1 MRGALND
8 HKEGIIMLNK
18 AGFLGTS
25 MLAVLMASPAMAQ
38 DKAEAKVEAEAKAA
52 PSNGDIIVTATRFE
66 TLASKTPIALT
77 AVSGEGL
84 RTAGIT
90 NPTALGDQVPSVM
103 INRNNGLQI
112 TIRGVTSADGTEKGD
127 PSAAFMADGVYIA
140 RQQAQEVSFFDISRV
155 EVLRGPQGTL
165 YGRNTT
171 AGAVNVITNRPDLS
185 KFSGTLDT
193 SYGNYNNTQTTAILN
208 TPVNENLG
216 LRFGVNY
223 DHRDSFLKAGQN
235 LNANL
240 NPFKDNISARMTALL
255 KFDRG
260 ELLIRGDYSHMG
272 GISTNTLS
280 TANFYSNYT
289 TNTVNPTYIANGVS
303 NDKLLT
309 LTPTTADGLYRLDRA
324 ANLRRDNATYG
335 VMGEFK
341 YDLGFVTLNY
351 VGSYREFKRHE
362 GNYSYYANGFAPNQ
376 FDGWYWQNSQELR
389 FSTNSD
395 GPLRAQA
402 GVYYFKE
409 RGSIALQI
417 FDRVINGV
425 RTNPGD
431 AGYIFAFPQNY
442 VMSSSVAG
450 FGQVTYSPAQ
460 NLHITGGI
468 RYTSDEKA
476 RTGYT
481 VTCAYD
487 LSCSAPGDVKTP
499 NIADRHYQ
507 KTTWKV
513 GVDYEVTPSTMLYG
527 TVSTGYKAGGF
538 NDGCEAGTAAGC
550 TLPASTLY
558 YKPETLTAY
567 EIGTKTALFDR
578 RLRLNLSAFH
588 YNYNNLQLT
597 QVGPYCAGGTQCT
610 QTTNAASAKIDGIE
624 AEGNFAVTPQDKL
637 DFSLSYLNA
646 RYGTFLPNA
655 ATYPTL
661 NFQGLKLDR
670 SPTITLMGGVTHTFP
685 MANGGELLAA
695 VRTRYSSSYKMIA
708 LTIYGQFNQP
718 AYTQTE
724 ATLTYNAPQKRY
736 YVQGFVKNLENTLL
750 VTAVGGGA
758 NGTLQVSDP
767 RTFGVRAGVKF

>member
-1 MRGALND
+1 MMKTQLLGAS
-8 HKEGIIMLNK
+8 
-18 AGFLGTS
+18 A
-25 MLAVLMASPAMAQ
+25 LALLAASPAMAQ
-38 DKAEAKVEAEAKAA
+38 SAAPAKAQDKPA
-52 PSNGDIIVTATRFE
+52 VSSPDGADIVVTATRFE

-185 KFSGTLDT
+185 KFSGSVDAA
-193 SYGNYNNTQTTAILN
+193 YGNYNNTQITGILN
-208 TPVNENLG
+208 TPINENLG

-223 DHRDSFLKAGQN
+223 DHRDSFLKSGQN
-235 LNANL
+235 LNADL

-255 KFDRG
+255 KFDKG
-260 ELLIRGDYSHMG
+260 ELLLRGDYSHMG
-272 GISTNTLS
+272 GITTNTLPTS
-280 TANFYSNYT
+280 NFYSGYT
-289 TNTVNPTYIANGVS
+289 TNTVAPTYIANGQS
-303 NDKLLT
+303 NDQLLT
-309 LTPTTADGLYRLDRA
+309 LTPTTKDGLYNLARA
-324 ANLRRDNATYG
+324 NNLRRDNATYG
-335 VMGEFK
+335 MMGEFK
-341 YDLGFVTLNY
+341 YDFGFFTLNY

-362 GNYSYYANGFAPNQ
+362 GNYSYYATGFAPNK

-389 FSTNSD
+389 LSTNGT
-395 GPLRAQA
+395 GPFRAQA

-409 RGSIALQI
+409 RGSIALSI
-417 FDRVINGV
+417 YDRVLGGV

-431 AGYIFAFPQNY
+431 AGFLFAFPQGY
-442 VMSSSVAG
+442 VMSSSLAG
-450 FGQVTYSPAQ
+450 FGQLTYSPME

-507 KTTWKV
+507 KTTWKI
-513 GVDYEVTPSTMLYG
+513 GVDYEVTPTTMLYG

-538 NDGCEAGTAAGC
+538 NDGCEAGTATGC

-558 YKPETLTAY
+558 YQPETLTAY
-567 EIGTKTALFDR
+567 EIGTKTALFDK

-588 YNYNNLQLT
+588 YDYNNLQLT

-610 QTTNAASAKIDGIE
+610 QTTNAASAKVDGIE
-624 AEGNFAVTPQDKL
+624 AEANVAATAHDKI
-637 DFSLSYLNA
+637 DFSLSWLNA
-646 RYGTFLPNA
+646 RYGNFLPNA

-685 MANGGELLAA
+685 MANGGEVVAG

-708 LTIYGQFNQP
+708 LTIYGQFTQP
-718 AYTQTE
+718 SYTATE
-724 ATLTYNAPQKRY
+724 ATVTYNAPQKRY
-736 YVQGFVKNLENTLL
+736 YVQGFVKNLENNLL
-750 VTAVGGGA
+750 VTAVGGGV

-767 RTFGVRAGVKF
+767 RTFGVRAGMKF

>member
-1 MRGALND
+1 
-8 HKEGIIMLNK
+8 
-18 AGFLGTS
+18 
-25 MLAVLMASPAMAQ
+25 
-38 DKAEAKVEAEAKAA
+38 
-52 PSNGDIIVTATRFE
+52 
-66 TLASKTPIALT
+66 
-77 AVSGEGL
+77 
-84 RTAGIT
+84 
-90 NPTALGDQVPSVM
+90 M

-171 AGAVNVITNRPDLS
+171 AGAVNVITNRPDLT
-185 KFSGTLDT
+185 KFSGSVDAA
-193 SYGNYNNTQTTAILN
+193 YGNYNNTQITGILN
-208 TPVNENLG
+208 TPINENLG

-235 LNANL
+235 LNADL

-255 KFDRG
+255 KFDKG
-260 ELLIRGDYSHMG
+260 ELLLRGDYSHMG
-272 GISTNTLS
+272 GITTNALPTS
-280 TANFYSNYT
+280 NFYSNYT
-289 TNTVNPTYIANGVS
+289 TNTVNPTYIANGQS
-303 NDKLLT
+303 NDQLLT
-309 LTPTTADGLYRLDRA
+309 LTPTTKDGLYNLARA
-324 ANLRRDNATYG
+324 NNLRRDNATYG
-335 VMGEFK
+335 MMGEFK
-341 YDLGFVTLNY
+341 YDFGFFTLNY

-362 GNYSYYANGFAPNQ
+362 GNYSYYATGFAPNK

-389 FSTNSD
+389 LSTNGT
-395 GPLRAQA
+395 GPFRAQA

-409 RGSIALQI
+409 RGSIALSI
-417 FDRVINGV
+417 YDRVLNGV

-431 AGYIFAFPQNY
+431 AGFLFAFPQGY
-442 VMSSSVAG
+442 VMSSSLAG
-450 FGQVTYSPAQ
+450 FGQLTYSPMS

-468 RYTSDEKA
+468 RYTADEKA

-487 LSCSAPGDVKTP
+487 LSCSAAGDVKTP

-507 KTTWKV
+507 KTTWKI

-538 NDGCEAGTAAGC
+538 NDGCEAGTGTGC

-558 YKPETLTAY
+558 YQPETLTAY

-588 YNYNNLQLT
+588 YDYNNLQLT

-610 QTTNAASAKIDGIE
+610 QTTNAASAKVDGIE
-624 AEGNFAVTPQDKL
+624 AEANVAATAHDKI
-637 DFSLSYLNA
+637 DFSLSWLNA
-646 RYGTFLPNA
+646 RYGNFLPNA

-685 MANGGELLAA
+685 LANGGEVVAGCARAIPAA
-695 VRTRYSSSYKMIA
+695 TR
-708 LTIYGQFNQP
+708 
-718 AYTQTE
+718 
-724 ATLTYNAPQKRY
+724 
-736 YVQGFVKNLENTLL
+736 
-750 VTAVGGGA
+750 
-758 NGTLQVSDP
+758 
-767 RTFGVRAGVKF
+767 